1 MTSLKPLRIATYIT
15 TQYIIPAHV
24 INSVIYTTKENE
36 VRHTFLAILRF
47 VGKWSPTFTV
57 VAFETHIR
65 KHHKAPS
72 TLDVL
77 LSKTSLC
84 VEGWHD
90 HTWGPQR
97 TVKNLFFLADFADVL
112 PT

>member
-47 VGKWSPTFTV
+47 VGK
-57 VAFETHIR
+57 
-65 KHHKAPS
+65 
-72 TLDVL
+72 
-77 LSKTSLC
+77 
-84 VEGWHD
+84 
-90 HTWGPQR
+90 
-97 TVKNLFFLADFADVL
+97 
-112 PT
+112 